1 MQEVSVGLSVGLSAI
16 SILGGG
22 GEYRGPCIPCW
33 LCSYLALVSSV
44 SYPEGIGIGSS
55 CNHCPV

>member
-1 MQEVSVGLSVGLSAI
+1 MQEVSVGLSAI
-16 SILGGG
+16 SILGG